1 MKGFCMLELILLVNL
16 VVLILIYLQLRKNI
30 KETDAY
36 FSALDL
42 SLRQF
47 FANISNTEE
56 ANNNKR
62 HGEILKQLSQMS
74 KHSDAIETILHE
86 IYKPKSIEELH
97 EESKAQW
104 LPNR

>member
-1 MKGFCMLELILLVNL
+1 MKGFYMLELILLGNL

-62 HGEILKQLSQMS
+62 HAK
-74 KHSDAIETILHE
+74 
-86 IYKPKSIEELH
+86 Y
-97 EESKAQW
+97 
-104 LPNR
+104 